1 MLKKYM
7 FILIILNFILTG
19 CWDKRELNELAITL
33 ALGIDKVE
41 GEDEYEVTAQVVVPS
56 AVSMKDGTGGAT
68 VTLFTENGET
78 VYEALRRM
86 TKVSPRK
93 IYPGHLQMLIIGEE
107 LAKEGIGE
115 SLDLLA
121 RDWELRPD
129 FYVVVAKD
137 VTAREILNVTTDLES
152 IPASKMFAGLK
163 VSEKAWAGTTGVT
176 LDELIVNLISDGKEA
191 VLTGIQLT
199 GNKQIGSTQQ
209 NIESI
214 SKPAQIQYDNLAVFK
229 EDRLMG
235 WLTEQD
241 SRGYSGITNSVKSTV
256 TSISCPNEGKSTI
269 EVTNFHSKVEGN
281 IVHGKP
287 EVNIHTKAEGKVGE
301 VRCKIDLKNPEAI
314 QELEKNYEKE
324 ATRII
329 NETIDVLQEEYQSDI
344 FGFGEAIHRANPEEW
359 NKIKENWDEEFSDLT
374 VNVKVD
380 MKIRLTGTV
389 NSSFLE
395 KLKE

>member
-1 MLKKYM
+1 M

-68 VTLFTENGET
+68 VTLFTESGET
-78 VYEALRRM
+78 IYEALRRM

-137 VTAREILNVTTDLES
+137 ATASEILNVTTDLES

-163 VSEKAWAGTTGVT
+163 VSEKAWAGTNGVT
-176 LDELIVNLISDGKEA
+176 LDELIVDLISDGKEA

-199 GNKQIGSTQQ
+199 GNKQIGSTHQ

-287 EVNIHTKAEGKVGE
+287 EVNIHTKAEGNVGE
-301 VRCKIDLKNPEAI
+301 VRCEIDLKSPEAI
-314 QELEKNYEKE
+314 QELEKIYEKE

-344 FGFGEAIHRANPEEW
+344 FGFGEAIHRSNPEEW
-359 NKIKENWDEEFSDLT
+359 NNIKENWDEEFSNLI

-395 KLKE
+395 KIKD

>member
-1 MLKKYM
+1 M

-241 SRGYSGITNSVKSTV
+241 SRGYSGITNTVKSTV

-395 KLKE
+395 KLKD

>member
-1 MLKKYM
+1 MKKYM

-56 AVSMKDGTGGAT
+56 AVSMKDGTGGTA

-163 VSEKAWAGTTGVT
+163 VSEKAWAGTYGVT
-176 LDELIVNLISDGKEA
+176 LDELIVDLISEGKEA
-191 VLTGIQLT
+191 VLTGIQLA

-214 SKPAQIQYDNLAVFK
+214 SKPAQIKYDNLAVFK

-269 EVTNFHSKVEGN
+269 EVTNFHSKIEGN

-287 EVNIHTKAEGKVGE
+287 EVNIHTKAEGNVGE
-301 VRCKIDLKNPEAI
+301 VRCKIDLKNPESI
-314 QELEKNYEKE
+314 QELEKIYEKE

-344 FGFGEAIHRANPEEW
+344 FGFGEAIHRSNPEEW

-395 KLKE
+395 KIKN

>member
-1 MLKKYM
+1 M

-56 AVSMKDGTGGAT
+56 AVSMKDGTGGTA

-163 VSEKAWAGTTGVT
+163 VSEKAWAGTYGVT
-176 LDELIVNLISDGKEA
+176 LDELIVDLISDGKEA
-191 VLTGIQLT
+191 VLTGIQLA

-214 SKPAQIQYDNLAVFK
+214 SKPAQIKYDNLAVFK

-269 EVTNFHSKVEGN
+269 EVTNFHSKIEGN

-287 EVNIHTKAEGKVGE
+287 EVNIHTKAEGNVGE
-301 VRCKIDLKNPEAI
+301 VRCKIDLKNPESI
-314 QELEKNYEKE
+314 QELEKIYEKE

-329 NETIDVLQEEYQSDI
+329 NETIDVLQQEYQSDI
-344 FGFGEAIHRANPEEW
+344 FGFGEAIHRSNPQEW
-359 NKIKENWDEEFSDLT
+359 NQIKENWDEEFSDLT

-395 KLKE
+395 KIKN

>member
-1 MLKKYM
+1 M

-395 KLKE
+395 KLKD

>member
-1 MLKKYM
+1 MKKYM

-56 AVSMKDGTGGAT
+56 AVSMKDGTGGTA

-93 IYPGHLQMLIIGEE
+93 IYPGHLQMLIVGEE

-163 VSEKAWAGTTGVT
+163 VSEKAWAGTYGVT
-176 LDELIVNLISDGKEA
+176 LDELIVDLISEGKEA
-191 VLTGIQLT
+191 VLTGIQLA

-214 SKPAQIQYDNLAVFK
+214 SKPAQIKYDNLAIFK

-269 EVTNFHSKVEGN
+269 EVTNFHSKIEGN

-287 EVNIHTKAEGKVGE
+287 EVNIHTKAEGNVGE
-301 VRCKIDLKNPEAI
+301 VRCKIDLKNPESI
-314 QELEKNYEKE
+314 QELEKIYEKE

-344 FGFGEAIHRANPEEW
+344 FGFGEAIHRSNPEEW

-395 KLKE
+395 KIKN

>member
-1 MLKKYM
+1 M

-56 AVSMKDGTGGAT
+56 AVSMKDGTGGTA

-163 VSEKAWAGTTGVT
+163 VSEKAWAGTYGVT
-176 LDELIVNLISDGKEA
+176 LDELIVDLISEGKEA
-191 VLTGIQLT
+191 VLTGIQLA

-214 SKPAQIQYDNLAVFK
+214 SKPAQIKYDNLAVFK

-269 EVTNFHSKVEGN
+269 EVTNFHSKIEGN

-287 EVNIHTKAEGKVGE
+287 EVNIHTKAEGNVGE
-301 VRCKIDLKNPEAI
+301 VRCKIDLKNPESI
-314 QELEKNYEKE
+314 QELEKIYEKE

-344 FGFGEAIHRANPEEW
+344 FGFGEAIHRSNPEEW

-395 KLKE
+395 KIKN

>member
-1 MLKKYM
+1 M

-56 AVSMKDGTGGAT
+56 AVSMKDGTGGTA

-93 IYPGHLQMLIIGEE
+93 IYPGHLQMLIVGEE

-163 VSEKAWAGTTGVT
+163 VSEKAWAGTYGVT
-176 LDELIVNLISDGKEA
+176 LDELIVDLISEGKEA
-191 VLTGIQLT
+191 VLTGIQLA

-214 SKPAQIQYDNLAVFK
+214 SKPAQIKYDNLAVFK

-269 EVTNFHSKVEGN
+269 EVTNFHSKIEGN

-287 EVNIHTKAEGKVGE
+287 EVNIHTKAEGNVGE

-314 QELEKNYEKE
+314 QELEKIYEKE

-344 FGFGEAIHRANPEEW
+344 FGFGEAIHRSNPEEW
-359 NKIKENWDEEFSDLT
+359 NQIKENWDEEFSDLT

-395 KLKE
+395 KIKN

>member
-1 MLKKYM
+1 M

-56 AVSMKDGTGGAT
+56 AVSMKDGTGGTA

-214 SKPAQIQYDNLAVFK
+214 SKPAQIQYANLAVFK

-241 SRGYSGITNSVKSTV
+241 SRGYSGITNTVKSTV

-301 VRCKIDLKNPEAI
+301 VRCKIDLKNPETI

-395 KLKE
+395 KLKD

>member
-1 MLKKYM
+1 M

-56 AVSMKDGTGGAT
+56 AVSMKDGTGGTA

-93 IYPGHLQMLIIGEE
+93 IYPGHLQMLIVGEE

-163 VSEKAWAGTTGVT
+163 VSEKAWAGTYGVT
-176 LDELIVNLISDGKEA
+176 LDELIVDLISEGKEA
-191 VLTGIQLT
+191 VLTGIQLA

-214 SKPAQIQYDNLAVFK
+214 SKPAQIKYDNLAIFK

-269 EVTNFHSKVEGN
+269 EVTNFHSKIEGN

-287 EVNIHTKAEGKVGE
+287 EVNIHTKAEGNVGE
-301 VRCKIDLKNPEAI
+301 VRCKIDLKNPESI
-314 QELEKNYEKE
+314 QELEKIYEKE

-344 FGFGEAIHRANPEEW
+344 FGFGEAIHRSNPEEW

-395 KLKE
+395 KIKN

>member
-1 MLKKYM
+1 MKKYM

-137 VTAREILNVTTDLES
+137 VTAREVLNVTTDLES

-163 VSEKAWAGTTGVT
+163 VSEKAWAGTSGVT
-176 LDELIVNLISDGKEA
+176 LDELIVDLISDGKEA

-281 IVHGKP
+281 IVHGKR

-314 QELEKNYEKE
+314 QELEKIYEKE

-329 NETIDVLQEEYQSDI
+329 NETIDVLQQEYQSDI
-344 FGFGEAIHRANPEEW
+344 FGFGEAIHRSNPQEW
-359 NKIKENWDEEFSDLT
+359 NQIKENWDEEFSDLT

-395 KLKE
+395 KIKN

>member
-1 MLKKYM
+1 MI
-7 FILIILNFILTG
+7 ILIILNFILTG

-241 SRGYSGITNSVKSTV
+241 SRGYSGITNTVKSTV

-301 VRCKIDLKNPEAI
+301 VRCKIDLKNPETI

-395 KLKE
+395 KLKD

>member
-1 MLKKYM
+1 M

-56 AVSMKDGTGGAT
+56 AVSMKDGTGGTA

-163 VSEKAWAGTTGVT
+163 VSEKAWAGTYGVT
-176 LDELIVNLISDGKEA
+176 LDELIVDLISEGKEA
-191 VLTGIQLT
+191 VLTGIQLA

-214 SKPAQIQYDNLAVFK
+214 SKPAQIKYDNLAIFK

-269 EVTNFHSKVEGN
+269 EVTNFHSKIEGN

-314 QELEKNYEKE
+314 QELEKIYEKE

-329 NETIDVLQEEYQSDI
+329 NETIHVLQQEYQSDI
-344 FGFGEAIHRANPEEW
+344 FGFGEAIHRSNPQEW
-359 NKIKENWDEEFSDLT
+359 DQIKENWDEEFSDLT

-395 KLKE
+395 KIKN

>member
-1 MLKKYM
+1 M

-56 AVSMKDGTGGAT
+56 AVSMKDGTGGTA

-163 VSEKAWAGTTGVT
+163 VSEKAWAGTYGVT
-176 LDELIVNLISDGKEA
+176 LDELIVDLISEGKEA
-191 VLTGIQLT
+191 VLTGIQLV

-214 SKPAQIQYDNLAVFK
+214 SKPAQIKYDNLAVFK

-269 EVTNFHSKVEGN
+269 EVTNFHSKIEGN

-287 EVNIHTKAEGKVGE
+287 EVNIHTKAEGNVGE
-301 VRCKIDLKNPEAI
+301 VRCKIDLKNPESI
-314 QELEKNYEKE
+314 QELEKIYEKE

-344 FGFGEAIHRANPEEW
+344 FGFGEAIHRSNPEEW

-395 KLKE
+395 KIKN

>member
-1 MLKKYM
+1 MKKYM

-56 AVSMKDGTGGAT
+56 AVSMKDGTGGTA

-93 IYPGHLQMLIIGEE
+93 IYPGHLQMLIVGEE

-163 VSEKAWAGTTGVT
+163 VSEKAWAGTYGVT
-176 LDELIVNLISDGKEA
+176 LDELIVDLISEGKEA
-191 VLTGIQLT
+191 VLTGIQLA

-214 SKPAQIQYDNLAVFK
+214 SKPAQIKYDNLAIFK

-269 EVTNFHSKVEGN
+269 EVTNFHSK
-281 IVHGKP
+281 I
-287 EVNIHTKAEGKVGE
+287 
-301 VRCKIDLKNPEAI
+301 
-314 QELEKNYEKE
+314 
-324 ATRII
+324 
-329 NETIDVLQEEYQSDI
+329 EEI
-344 FGFGEAIHRANPEEW
+344 
-359 NKIKENWDEEFSDLT
+359 
-374 VNVKVD
+374 
-380 MKIRLTGTV
+380 
-389 NSSFLE
+389 
-395 KLKE
+395 

>member
-1 MLKKYM
+1 M

-56 AVSMKDGTGGAT
+56 AVSMKDGTGGTA

-163 VSEKAWAGTTGVT
+163 VSEKAWAGT
-176 LDELIVNLISDGKEA
+176 
-191 VLTGIQLT
+191 
-199 GNKQIGSTQQ
+199 
-209 NIESI
+209 
-214 SKPAQIQYDNLAVFK
+214 
-229 EDRLMG
+229 
-235 WLTEQD
+235 
-241 SRGYSGITNSVKSTV
+241 
-256 TSISCPNEGKSTI
+256 
-269 EVTNFHSKVEGN
+269 
-281 IVHGKP
+281 
-287 EVNIHTKAEGKVGE
+287 
-301 VRCKIDLKNPEAI
+301 
-314 QELEKNYEKE
+314 
-324 ATRII
+324 
-329 NETIDVLQEEYQSDI
+329 
-344 FGFGEAIHRANPEEW
+344 
-359 NKIKENWDEEFSDLT
+359 
-374 VNVKVD
+374 
-380 MKIRLTGTV
+380 
-389 NSSFLE
+389 
-395 KLKE
+395 

>member
-7 FILIILNFILTG
+7 IILIILNFILTG

-241 SRGYSGITNSVKSTV
+241 SRGYSGITNTVKSTV

-301 VRCKIDLKNPEAI
+301 VRCKIDLKNPETI

-395 KLKE
+395 KLKD

>member
-1 MLKKYM
+1 MKKYM

-56 AVSMKDGTGGAT
+56 AVSMKDGTGGTA

-163 VSEKAWAGTTGVT
+163 VSEKAWAGTYGVT
-176 LDELIVNLISDGKEA
+176 LDELIVDLISEGKEA
-191 VLTGIQLT
+191 VLTGIQLA

-214 SKPAQIQYDNLAVFK
+214 SKPAQIKYDNLAVFK

-269 EVTNFHSKVEGN
+269 EVTNFHSKIEGN

-287 EVNIHTKAEGKVGE
+287 EVNIHTKAEGNVGE
-301 VRCKIDLKNPEAI
+301 VRCKIDLKNPESI
-314 QELEKNYEKE
+314 QELEKIYEKE

-329 NETIDVLQEEYQSDI
+329 NETIDVLQQEYQSDI
-344 FGFGEAIHRANPEEW
+344 FGFGEAIHRSNPQEW
-359 NKIKENWDEEFSDLT
+359 NQIKENWDEEFSDLT

-395 KLKE
+395 KIKN

>member
-1 MLKKYM
+1 MKKYM

-56 AVSMKDGTGGAT
+56 AVSMKDGTGGTA

-163 VSEKAWAGTTGVT
+163 VSEKAWAGTYGVT
-176 LDELIVNLISDGKEA
+176 LDELIVDLISEGKEA
-191 VLTGIQLT
+191 VLTGIQLA

-214 SKPAQIQYDNLAVFK
+214 SKPAQIKYDNLAVFK

-269 EVTNFHSKVEGN
+269 EVTNFHSKIEGN

-287 EVNIHTKAEGKVGE
+287 EVNIHTKAEGNVGE
-301 VRCKIDLKNPEAI
+301 VRCKIDLKNPESI
-314 QELEKNYEKE
+314 QELEKIYEKE

-329 NETIDVLQEEYQSDI
+329 NETIDVLQEKYQSDI
-344 FGFGEAIHRANPEEW
+344 FGFGEAIHRSNPEEW

-395 KLKE
+395 KIKN

>member
-56 AVSMKDGTGGAT
+56 AVSMKDGTGGTA

-214 SKPAQIQYDNLAVFK
+214 SKPAQIQYANLAVFK

-241 SRGYSGITNSVKSTV
+241 SRGYSGITNTVKSTV

-301 VRCKIDLKNPEAI
+301 VRCKIDLKNPETI

-395 KLKE
+395 KLKD

>member
-1 MLKKYM
+1 MKKYM

-56 AVSMKDGTGGAT
+56 AVSMKNGTGGAT

-137 VTAREILNVTTDLES
+137 VTAREVLNVTTDLES

-163 VSEKAWAGTTGVT
+163 VSEKAWAGTYGVT
-176 LDELIVNLISDGKEA
+176 LDELIVDLISDGKEA

-269 EVTNFHSKVEGN
+269 EVTNFHSKIEGN

-314 QELEKNYEKE
+314 QELEKIYEKE

-329 NETIDVLQEEYQSDI
+329 NETIDVLQQEYQSDI
-344 FGFGEAIHRANPEEW
+344 FGFGEAIHRSNPQEW
-359 NKIKENWDEEFSDLT
+359 NQIKENWDEEFSDLT

-395 KLKE
+395 KIKN

>member
-1 MLKKYM
+1 M

-56 AVSMKDGTGGAT
+56 AVSMKNGTGGAT

-137 VTAREILNVTTDLES
+137 VTAREVLNVTTDLES

-163 VSEKAWAGTTGVT
+163 VSEKAWAGTYGVT
-176 LDELIVNLISDGKEA
+176 LDELIVDLISDGKEA

-314 QELEKNYEKE
+314 QELEKIYEKE

-329 NETIDVLQEEYQSDI
+329 NETIDVLQQEYQSDI
-344 FGFGEAIHRANPEEW
+344 FGFGEAIHRSNPQEW
-359 NKIKENWDEEFSDLT
+359 NQIKENWDEEFSDLT

-395 KLKE
+395 KIKN

>member
-1 MLKKYM
+1 M

-56 AVSMKDGTGGAT
+56 AVSMKDGTGGTA

-107 LAKEGIGE
+107 LAKEGIGA

-163 VSEKAWAGTTGVT
+163 VSEKAWAGTYGVT
-176 LDELIVNLISDGKEA
+176 LDELIVDLISEGKEA
-191 VLTGIQLT
+191 VLTGIQLA

-214 SKPAQIQYDNLAVFK
+214 SKPAQIKYDNLAVFK

-314 QELEKNYEKE
+314 QELEKIYEKE

-329 NETIDVLQEEYQSDI
+329 NETIHVLQQEYQSDI
-344 FGFGEAIHRANPEEW
+344 FGFGEAIHRSNPQEW
-359 NKIKENWDEEFSDLT
+359 DQIKENWDEEFSDLT

-395 KLKE
+395 KIKN

>member
-1 MLKKYM
+1 MKKYM

-56 AVSMKDGTGGAT
+56 AVSMKDGTGGTA

-163 VSEKAWAGTTGVT
+163 VSEKAWAGTYGVT
-176 LDELIVNLISDGKEA
+176 LDELIVDLISEGKEA

-214 SKPAQIQYDNLAVFK
+214 SKPAQIQYANLAVFK

-241 SRGYSGITNSVKSTV
+241 SRGYSGITNTVKSTV

-301 VRCKIDLKNPEAI
+301 VRCKIDLKNPETI

-395 KLKE
+395 KLKD

>member
-1 MLKKYM
+1 MKKYM

-56 AVSMKDGTGGAT
+56 AVSMKDGTGGTA

-163 VSEKAWAGTTGVT
+163 VSEKAWAGTYGVT
-176 LDELIVNLISDGKEA
+176 LDELIVDLISEGKEA
-191 VLTGIQLT
+191 VLTGIQLV

-214 SKPAQIQYDNLAVFK
+214 SKPAQIKYANLAIFK

-269 EVTNFHSKVEGN
+269 EVTNFHSKIEGN

-287 EVNIHTKAEGKVGE
+287 EVNIHTKAEGNVGE
-301 VRCKIDLKNPEAI
+301 VRCKIDLKNPESI
-314 QELEKNYEKE
+314 QELEKIYEKE

-344 FGFGEAIHRANPEEW
+344 FGFGEAIHRSNPEEW

-395 KLKE
+395 KIKN

>member
-1 MLKKYM
+1 MKKYM

-56 AVSMKDGTGGAT
+56 AVSMKDGTGGTA

-163 VSEKAWAGTTGVT
+163 VSEKAWAGTYGVT
-176 LDELIVNLISDGKEA
+176 LDELIVDLISEGKEA
-191 VLTGIQLT
+191 VLTGIQLA

-214 SKPAQIQYDNLAVFK
+214 SKPAQIKYDNLAVFK

-269 EVTNFHSKVEGN
+269 EVTNFHSKIEGN

-287 EVNIHTKAEGKVGE
+287 EVNIHTKAEGNVGE
-301 VRCKIDLKNPEAI
+301 VRCKIDLKNPESI
-314 QELEKNYEKE
+314 QELEKIYEKE

-344 FGFGEAIHRANPEEW
+344 FGFGEAIHRSNPEEW

-395 KLKE
+395 KLKD

>member
-1 MLKKYM
+1 MKKYM

>member
-1 MLKKYM
+1 M

-56 AVSMKDGTGGAT
+56 AVSMKDGTGGTA

-214 SKPAQIQYDNLAVFK
+214 SKPAQIQYANLAVFK

-241 SRGYSGITNSVKSTV
+241 SRGYSGITNTVKSTV

-301 VRCKIDLKNPEAI
+301 VRCKIDLKDPETI

-395 KLKE
+395 KLKD

>member
-1 MLKKYM
+1 M
-7 FILIILNFILTG
+7 
-19 CWDKRELNELAITL
+19 
-33 ALGIDKVE
+33 
-41 GEDEYEVTAQVVVPS
+41 
-56 AVSMKDGTGGAT
+56 
-68 VTLFTENGET
+68 
-78 VYEALRRM
+78 
-86 TKVSPRK
+86 
-93 IYPGHLQMLIIGEE
+93 
-107 LAKEGIGE
+107 
-115 SLDLLA
+115 
-121 RDWELRPD
+121 
-129 FYVVVAKD
+129 
-137 VTAREILNVTTDLES
+137 
-152 IPASKMFAGLK
+152 
-163 VSEKAWAGTTGVT
+163 
-176 LDELIVNLISDGKEA
+176 ELISEGKEA
-191 VLTGIQLT
+191 VLTGIQLA

-214 SKPAQIQYDNLAVFK
+214 SKPAQIKYDNLAIFK

-269 EVTNFHSKVEGN
+269 EVTNFHSKIEGN

-314 QELEKNYEKE
+314 QELEKIYEKE

-329 NETIDVLQEEYQSDI
+329 NETIHVLQQEYQSDI
-344 FGFGEAIHRANPEEW
+344 FGFGEAIHRSNPQEW
-359 NKIKENWDEEFSDLT
+359 DQIKENWDEEFSDLT

-395 KLKE
+395 KIKN

>member
-1 MLKKYM
+1 MKKYM

-56 AVSMKDGTGGAT
+56 AVSMKDGTGGTA

-163 VSEKAWAGTTGVT
+163 VSEKAWAGTYGVT
-176 LDELIVNLISDGKEA
+176 LDELIVDLISEGKEA
-191 VLTGIQLT
+191 VLTGIQLA

-214 SKPAQIQYDNLAVFK
+214 SKPAQIKYDNLAVFK

-314 QELEKNYEKE
+314 QELEKIYEKE

-329 NETIDVLQEEYQSDI
+329 NETIDVLQQEYQSDI
-344 FGFGEAIHRANPEEW
+344 FGFGEAIHRSNPQEW
-359 NKIKENWDEEFSDLT
+359 DQIKENWDEEFSDLT

-395 KLKE
+395 KIKN

>member
-1 MLKKYM
+1 MKKYM

-93 IYPGHLQMLIIGEE
+93 IYPGHLQMLISGEE

-163 VSEKAWAGTTGVT
+163 VSEKAWAGTYGVT
-176 LDELIVNLISDGKEA
+176 LDELIVDLISEGKEA
-191 VLTGIQLT
+191 VLTGIQLE

-214 SKPAQIQYDNLAVFK
+214 SKPAQIKYDNLAVFK

-314 QELEKNYEKE
+314 QELEKIYEKE

-329 NETIDVLQEEYQSDI
+329 NETIDVLQQEYQSDI
-344 FGFGEAIHRANPEEW
+344 FGFGEAIHRSNPQEW
-359 NKIKENWDEEFSDLT
+359 DQIKENWDEEFSDLT

-395 KLKE
+395 KIKN